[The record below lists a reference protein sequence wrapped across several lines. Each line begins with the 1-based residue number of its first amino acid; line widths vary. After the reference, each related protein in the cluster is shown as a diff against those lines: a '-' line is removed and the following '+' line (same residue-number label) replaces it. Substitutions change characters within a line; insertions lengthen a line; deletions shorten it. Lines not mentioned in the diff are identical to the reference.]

1 MCTECTRV
9 YVQQTLH
16 VARCMRLEFYLQF
29 TFGGNALYAHLNQN
43 ADFND
48 DVKVFVFFF
57 FCFYAASTR
66 QAARRAR
73 LRLGLPNEGRKYC
86 AIAHPA
92 GAKIAPT
99 GVKWSCGMQQPTSQ
113 VNGVHGATATTT
125 QIMQ

>member
-57 FCFYAASTR
+57 FVFTLR
-66 QAARRAR
+66 QQGKR
-73 LRLGLPNEGRKYC
+73 LEGPGC
-86 AIAHPA
+86 ALACQTKEGNIVPLL
-92 GAKIAPT
+92 IR
-99 GVKWSCGMQQPTSQ
+99 Q
-113 VNGVHGATATTT
+113 VQKSH
-125 QIMQ
+125 QLE